1 MLYVQ
6 SEVLIFPIFGEIPK
20 KEATACADPTRKTN
34 ESSRPRNLTPRP
46 LVFLRMFCALA
57 TFSFSSFEYVFI
69 NVVTTSLNYSQTIVK
84 TKFEVLLVK
93 TVETFFIC
101 CSLELLLSLLLL
113 LKLPLSVELLHK
125 KSI

>member
-1 MLYVQ
+1 
-6 SEVLIFPIFGEIPK
+6 
-20 KEATACADPTRKTN
+20 
-34 ESSRPRNLTPRP
+34 
-46 LVFLRMFCALA
+46 MFCALA